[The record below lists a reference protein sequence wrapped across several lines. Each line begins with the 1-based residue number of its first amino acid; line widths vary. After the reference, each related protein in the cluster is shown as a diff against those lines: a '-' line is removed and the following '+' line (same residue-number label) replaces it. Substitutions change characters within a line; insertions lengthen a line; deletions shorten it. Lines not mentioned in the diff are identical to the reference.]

1 MVELL
6 TFLSYR
12 STEALNLVTG
22 ALETVSISNDAGNS
36 PYASWFTN
44 FEKSISGQGKM
55 GSLVKRVEGMP
66 PLRAKSTSTRCVY
79 AGSRGHSRSR
89 QPARE
94 TAKRRQRRTACPP
107 SASQCRQHEGS
118 CNAIF
123 RQRTTHHLRYC
134 AGHAGTAQDERIRVG
149 IFRTCLAH
157 DSVGAQATS
166 IMRRRRR
173 RAGQSWQHP
182 RDGERIV
189 AGWPGNVSRRWF
201 GHWKRGLISTRCIL

>member
-1 MVELL
+1 MPDREQNGCRRETSGGEEEASRRRREVKSEE
-6 TFLSYR
+6 SYGR
-12 STEALNLVTG
+12 S
-22 ALETVSISNDAGNS
+22 
-36 PYASWFTN
+36 P
-44 FEKSISGQGKM
+44 
-55 GSLVKRVEGMP
+55 
-66 PLRAKSTSTRCVY
+66 C

-94 TAKRRQRRTACPP
+94 ATKRRQRRTARPP
-107 SASQCRQHEGS
+107 SPSECRQHERTGG
-118 CNAIF
+118 ATF
-123 RQRTTHHLRYC
+123 RQRTTPHLRYC

-201 GHWKRGLISTRCIL
+201 GHWKRGLISTKCIL

>member
-1 MVELL
+1 
-6 TFLSYR
+6 
-12 STEALNLVTG
+12 
-22 ALETVSISNDAGNS
+22 
-36 PYASWFTN
+36 
-44 FEKSISGQGKM
+44 M
-55 GSLVKRVEGMP
+55 GSLVKRVEGML

-149 IFRTCLAH
+149 ILCTCLAH
-157 DSVGAQATS
+157 DSVCAQAAS
-166 IMRRRRR
+166 IMGGHHGCGAGRRTRGRRRRR
-173 RAGQSWQHP
+173 HAGQSWQHP

-189 AGWPGNVSRRWF
+189 AGWTGNVPRRWL
-201 GHWKRGLISTRCIL
+201 GHWKRGLISTKCIL